1 MPALRFNEANILANY
16 IEDHLL
22 VRERSF
28 ENSLYFHFHCAGPQL
43 FFFSFLSFLY
53 RGEGGGGIPSYN

>member
-43 FFFSFLSFLY
+43 FFFSFLSFF
-53 RGEGGGGIPSYN
+53 I